1 MKERYEN
8 FDGIRTFAALGILC
22 MHVLI
27 LGQFPENMGGGTV
40 YKLISGMG
48 VLVQLFFM
56 LSGFGMCCGYYDKMK
71 SGTVDLNTFFSRRY
85 LKIWPFFTV
94 LVCIDIL
101 SETVMGS
108 GLSRGVL
115 YEAFANLTLLFG
127 FLPGKDFQVMGIG
140 WTLGVIFGFYCLFP
154 FFVFALW
161 TKRRAWFSLLTTIA
175 LNYLCKTYFAV
186 GDMAASH
193 ICLQWMC
200 CFVAGGVIY
209 LYKDCIIHWN
219 RRYPWLGWV
228 SIMVG
233 LLLTLTF
240 FPAWGQL
247 FSTVKSIGGFALIM
261 VGALTDRR
269 KLLANTF
276 TRIISDISLEIYL
289 SHVFILRVIQKVG
302 IIQRISNPTIAYVVT
317 VLFAV
322 FGSIVF
328 AVAFRFLSVRI
339 KQKEKVL

>member
-1 MKERYEN
+1 MDVGSHFR
-8 FDGIRTFAALGILC
+8 IL
-22 MHVLI
+22 L
-27 LGQFPENMGGGTV
+27 
-40 YKLISGMG
+40 
-48 VLVQLFFM
+48 LV
-56 LSGFGMCCGYYDKMK
+56 S
-71 SGTVDLNTFFSRRY
+71 
-85 LKIWPFFTV
+85 
-94 LVCIDIL
+94 
-101 SETVMGS
+101 
-108 GLSRGVL
+108 
-115 YEAFANLTLLFG
+115 
-127 FLPGKDFQVMGIG
+127 
-140 WTLGVIFGFYCLFP
+140 
-154 FFVFALW
+154 FFVVALW
-161 TKRRAWFSLLTTIA
+161 TRRRAWFSLWIAIA

-209 LYKDCIIHWN
+209 LYKDCIIQWN
-219 RRYPWLGWV
+219 RRHPRLDWV
-228 SIMVG
+228 SITVG

-302 IIQRISNPTIAYVVT
+302 IIQRLSNPTIAYVVT
-317 VLFAV
+317 VLFTV

-328 AVAFRFLSVRI
+328 AVSFRFLSVRI
-339 KQKEKVL
+339 KQKEKVF